1 MPARDPLRVVRPDAG
16 ANPRRPGRELLL
28 TFAFR
33 CNFACRFCYVEDGL
47 GGRFRGVTL
56 DEAARLLADP
66 ALTAGVTRI
75 VLSGG
80 EVTLDKDLPAYVALA
95 RAVPSV
101 EHVRI
106 QTNASRLGDAALVA
120 GLRAAGVDEFFV
132 SLHGADAATC
142 DAITA
147 VPGSFA
153 AIMAGLDQL
162 AAAGATVVTNTV
174 VCAANV
180 ASLPAIVAL
189 AHAKGARAAELW
201 GYVPRVDAADARAQL
216 VRVTEAAPHLRQ
228 AVVDGL
234 TRGLAMTVKYF
245 PRCLLGDVAH
255 VHSDAQPR
263 LVIDDAFWQDYPTYG
278 CLYEGVC
285 AAANVDDGCS
295 GLADAYVR
303 RFGWEEDALAPA
315 IEADAAPP
323 PVARYHDWDDRPPPA
338 AAPPPPDLAPWQL
351 AIGAEL
357 AGHRL
362 AAVTRDGAAVR
373 LRFVGAA
380 GAVAIDLH
388 PRDPARPCF
397 ARTASLDL
405 THPPLADAALIAAR
419 PLFAAIAAHLATRD
433 DGTLHAALAAP
444 PAPAQDAPPLWPP
457 AWPAA
462 ADPIV
467 AAVLA
472 VAAELCSRGL
482 LDPAVVEPS
491 IALGAVDAPRLLL
504 NPAVPGP
511 GRDRAAIAA
520 RLLAAA
526 AAPPAVIALARAW
539 LAEPTRGAL
548 LGVAAAAGGPARAKL
563 YLATPR
569 AADRAAAAALLGGP
583 APAADVSQLAV
594 DAVGERVVAYKHYA
608 PLTAAAARATHA
620 GALTALVDARGL
632 LLGELPLLGCT
643 RLAPDGAVLDRAL
656 HIDVRRFAQL
666 GLGVAWAEAADDARA
681 AARIAASGRATRVL
695 SETLGAATGR
705 HVYLGGAR

>member
-47 GGRFRGVTL
+47 GGRFRGVAL

-66 ALTAGVTRI
+66 TLTAGVTRI

-120 GLRAAGVDEFFV
+120 SLRAAGVDEFFV

-189 AHAKGARAAELW
+189 AHARGARAAELW
-201 GYVPRVDAADARAQL
+201 GYVPRVDVTDARDQL
-216 VRVTEAAPHLRQ
+216 VRVTDAAPHVRQ
-228 AVVDGL
+228 AVLDGL
-234 TRGLAMTVKYF
+234 ARGLAMTVKYF

-303 RFGWEEDALAPA
+303 RFGWEEDALTPA
-315 IEADAAPP
+315 IEADVAAPP
-323 PVARYHDWDDRPPPA
+323 PIARYHDWDDRPSPA
-338 AAPPPPDLAPWQL
+338 AAPPPIDLAPL
-351 AIGAEL
+351 RLPIGAAL
-357 AGHRL
+357 AEHRL
-362 AAVTRDGAAVR
+362 VAAARDGAAVR
-373 LRFVGAA
+373 LQFVGAA

-405 THPPLADAALIAAR
+405 THPPLADAAVIAAR
-419 PLFAAIAAHLATRD
+419 PLFAAIAAHLAARD
-433 DGTLHAALAAP
+433 DGDLAAALAAP
-444 PAPAQDAPPLWPP
+444 PTPVVDAAPLWPA
-457 AWPAA
+457 AWPAV
-462 ADPIV
+462 ADPSV

-472 VAAELCSRGL
+472 AAAALAARGL

-491 IALGAVDAPRLLL
+491 VALGAADAPRLLI

-520 RLLAAA
+520 QLLAAA
-526 AAPPAVIALARAW
+526 GAPPAMIAAAQAW
-539 LAEPTRGAL
+539 LAEPARTAL
-548 LGVAAAAGGPARAKL
+548 LGVAAAGGPARSKL

-583 APAADVSQLAV
+583 GPAADVTQLAI
-594 DAVGERVVAYKHYA
+594 DAVGARVVAYKHYA

-620 GALTALVDARGL
+620 GALTALLADRGL

-643 RLAPDGAVLDRAL
+643 RLAPDGAALDRAL
-656 HIDVRRFAQL
+656 HVDVRRFAQL
-666 GLGVAWAEAADDARA
+666 GLGAAWAEATGDARA